1 MQLILHE
8 IELGTSSPEAS
19 KAFYHSVLGLP
30 IAIDQEQLKVFQPTT
45 NGLDFNFSTHLP
57 SKVVRLSFLTNDLN
71 AVMAHLT
78 QQGKYFTGPMPS
90 HLEMTSIQL
99 EDPNGYSVKIN
110 MPSERSPQWLKDKA
124 AAMSR
129 NFTTSSSN

>member
-19 KAFYHSVLGLP
+19 KAFYHSLLGLP
-30 IAIDQEQLKVFQPTT
+30 IAIDQEQLKVFQPTAT
-45 NGLDFNFSTHLP
+45 GLDFNFSTHLP
-57 SKVVRLSFLTNDLN
+57 SKVVMLSFLTNDLN

-78 QQGKYFTGPMPS
+78 QHGKPFTGPMPS
-90 HLEMTSIQL
+90 HLEMTAIQL
-99 EDPNGYSVKIN
+99 EDPNGYCVKIN
-110 MPSERSPQWLKDKA
+110 MPTEKSPQWLREKT
-124 AAMSR
+124 AAMNR